1 MVGKCSVIIMTM
13 INNHSST
20 LSFKKQ
26 SGNGEDEDRIVN
38 IFMTAVEKNCKAG
51 GDVVVIRRDKITG
64 EVVKRVYKGRGDN

>member
-20 LSFKKQ
+20 FFKNNE
-26 SGNGEDEDRIVN
+26 NGEDEDRIIN
-38 IFMTAVEKNCKAG
+38 MFMTAVEKDCKAG